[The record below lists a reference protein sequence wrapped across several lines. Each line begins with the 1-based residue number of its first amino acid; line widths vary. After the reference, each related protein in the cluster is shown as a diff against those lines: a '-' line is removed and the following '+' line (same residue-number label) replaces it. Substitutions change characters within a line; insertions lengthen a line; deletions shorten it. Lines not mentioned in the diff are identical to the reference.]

1 MPIQDHGQAKNAVR
15 KAYLDEQRKLV
26 DTINDLASDG
36 VIDFADLPVLS
47 RGVRQILLGW
57 VAKALHSNPVRTEL
71 GTLIELVYDKENPT
85 SIVLHCD
92 DGDFSMPKMRFY
104 IRKGQQ

>member
-1 MPIQDHGQAKNAVR
+1 MRQ
-15 KAYLDEQRKLV
+15 AYLDEQRKLV
-26 DTINDLASDG
+26 ETINDLASDG

-47 RGVRQILLGW
+47 REVRQILLGW
-57 VAKALHSNPVRTEL
+57 VARALHRNPVRTEL
-71 GTLIELVYDKENPT
+71 GTLVELAYDKENPA

-92 DGDFSMPKMRFY
+92 DGNFSMPAMKFY